1 MSLCIQGDSKGLYC
15 LLKGVLMADRVVVWS
30 VKEMVDDNVMYRN
43 RKLINGVTTREFYVL
58 FIESIWVFVCKV
70 WQFMLK

>member
-1 MSLCIQGDSKGLYC
+1 
-15 LLKGVLMADRVVVWS
+15 
-30 VKEMVDDNVMYRN
+30 MVDDNVMYRN
-43 RKLINGVTTREFYVL
+43 RKLINGVTTQEFYVL